1 MPSAADLQVI
11 ILTTAGCTAV
21 VVLLAAV
28 VLGVWRSASI
38 VSRFTVVVATAV
50 VSIGLST
57 VVIGAEMFFSP
68 HDLTVLSWMVGVAAV
83 MSLAAA
89 WLIGRPV
96 RRSIVRLRESARR
109 VGDGQVVDAGRHAGR
124 ELAAVSAELA
134 EASARLA
141 SARAELEQLDASRR
155 TLFAWISHDLRTP
168 LTGVRALAEALDD
181 GVAGDERQYIR
192 RLRQQADAMS
202 GLVDDLFELSRLQS
216 GTLRPRRET
225 VDVRDLV
232 SDAVA
237 DMRPV
242 AEARGVTVE
251 HRLSGA
257 GEVDADPRLLNR
269 AIVNLLANAVRHAPA
284 GTTVTAAA
292 HCAARQ
298 VEVAVLDRGTGVP
311 EASLRD
317 MFEVG
322 WRGDEARTRE
332 AGDHAVSGGAGL
344 GLAIVRA
351 IAEAHGGSV
360 SAAHAAGGFRVS
372 LVLPSAA

>member
-1 MPSAADLQVI
+1 MPSAGDLQLIV
-11 ILTTAGCTAV
+11 LTTAGCTAA
-21 VVLLAAV
+21 VVLAAAV

-38 VSRFTVVVATAV
+38 VSRFTVVVGTAV
-50 VSIGLST
+50 VSIGLSA

-68 HDLTVLSWMVGVAAV
+68 HDLTVLSWIVGVSAV

-89 WLIGRPV
+89 WVVGRPV
-96 RRSIVRLRESARR
+96 RQSLGRLRESARL
-109 VGDGQVVDAGRHAGR
+109 VGDGQVVDAGRHGGR

-141 SARAELEQLDASRR
+141 AARAELEQLDASRR
-155 TLFAWISHDLRTP
+155 TFFAWISHDLRTP
-168 LTGVRALAEALDD
+168 LTGVRALAEALDE

-216 GTLRPRRET
+216 GVLRPRREP

-237 DMRPV
+237 DVRPV

-257 GEVDADPRLLNR
+257 AEVQADPRLLNR
-269 AIVNLLANAVRHAPA
+269 AIVNLLANAVRHAPP
-284 GTTVTAAA
+284 GSVVTAAA
-292 HCAARQ
+292 RCEPQQ
-298 VEVAVLDRGTGVP
+298 VELAVLDRGSGVP

-322 WRGDEARTRE
+322 WRGDAARSRD
-332 AGDHAVSGGAGL
+332 AGDAVSSGAGL

-351 IAEAHGGSV
+351 VAEAHGGSV
-360 SAAHAAGGFRVS
+360 SAGHDADGFRVS
-372 LVLPSAA
+372 LVLPSTT